1 MFDLYAPHKA
11 DDALSTT
18 VNTPSDE
25 VERPDDD
32 LPFVGGSASVSER
45 RVKLSMIPPDGVGL

>member
-1 MFDLYAPHKA
+1 VFDLYAPHKA

-32 LPFVGGSASVSER
+32 LPFVGGSASVSETA
-45 RVKLSMIPPDGVGL
+45 VIK